1 MIQDIPITIGDRP
14 GSKFG
19 TERAEELLHRL
30 GNPDE
35 KLKIIHVAGSNGK
48 GSVCAYLTS
57 ILVSGGKRVGT
68 FTSPA
73 VYSYDRCFCIDGAP
87 PPKAIL
93 LNYLAAASRAS
104 QKMADEP
111 SQFEIEVCA
120 ALSMFAEE
128 GCEYCVL
135 ECGLGGLFDATN
147 AVAQKEIAVITS
159 LSLEH
164 TDVLGDSIIDIYR
177 HKSGIIKNCPVVVP
191 ADICDEVVYYLAA
204 RGAIFSGQGMAVTD
218 RGFDGQTFTYGG
230 RSYTI
235 HAHGDGQVFN
245 ACIAIDCARLLGLSE
260 GSIIRGLQS
269 AVISGRVEFIESNG
283 RLYILDGAHNPA
295 AFAPLVQTLR
305 YIDGVKSLVYTNLSD
320 KNVHA
325 NAAILGRHFDEI
337 LVIPAPD
344 DRAMDVRTIDS
355 AFVPYNVNVGICTNV
370 VEALS
375 YAAGSIVVVCGS
387 FTHLK
392 EAKNWIEQRQ

>member
-1 MIQDIPITIGDRP
+1 MGERP

-19 TERAEELLHRL
+19 TERAEQLLYRL

-57 ILVSGGKRVGT
+57 ILVSGGKHVGT

-73 VYSYDRCFCIDGAP
+73 IYSYEQCFCIDGAP
-87 PPKAIL
+87 PPRPIL
-93 LNYLAAASRAS
+93 LKYLAAASRAS
-104 QKMADEP
+104 QEMEDEP

-120 ALSMFAEE
+120 ALAMFAGE

-191 ADICDEVVYYLAA
+191 ADICEEVVYYLAA
-204 RGAIFSGQGMAVTD
+204 RGAIFSGQDMSVTD
-218 RGFDGQTFTYGG
+218 RYFDGQTFNYGG

-260 GSIIRGLQS
+260 GAIIRGLQS
-269 AVISGRVEFIESNG
+269 AVIYGRVEFVESGN

-295 AFAPLVQTLR
+295 AFAPLVQTLG
-305 YIDGVKSLVYTNLSD
+305 YIDGSKSLIYTNLSD

-325 NAAILGRHFDEI
+325 NAAVLGCHFDEVLI
-337 LVIPAPD
+337 IPAPNE
-344 DRAMDVRTIDS
+344 RGMDVHTIDS
-355 AFVPYNVNVGICTNV
+355 AFVPYNGNVRICTDIT
-370 VEALS
+370 EALS
-375 YAAGSIVVVCGS
+375 SAVSNVVVVCGS